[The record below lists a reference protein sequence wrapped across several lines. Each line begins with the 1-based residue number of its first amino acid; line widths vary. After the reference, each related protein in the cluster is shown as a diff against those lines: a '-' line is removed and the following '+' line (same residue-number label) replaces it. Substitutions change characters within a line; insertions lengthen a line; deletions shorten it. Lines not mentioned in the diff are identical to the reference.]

1 MRSLTKT
8 KTGRLRRVDE
18 VLRAGLDA
26 LKMEAEVSVTKG
38 HNHYLHVRVIAPTFS
53 DMPWAQREELV
64 WSALEERLSEDDLR
78 TITLLMVETPEE
90 AGPPYEELRQRHE
103 SLRREVRATLANYG
117 LHATKG

>member
-1 MRSLTKT
+1 MRSLAKT

-26 LKMEAEVSVTKG
+26 LHIEAEVSVTKG
-38 HNHYLHVRVIAPTFS
+38 HNHYVHVRVIAPTFS

-64 WSALEERLSEDDLR
+64 WGLLEEGLSEDDLR

-90 AGPPYEELRQRHE
+90 AGAAYEELRQRHE
-103 SLRREVRATLANYG
+103 SLRREVRASLAERG
-117 LHATKG
+117 LCAAKG